1 MSQEYENQII
11 KPVDLDRE
19 MRKSYIAYAMSVI
32 VGRAL
37 PDVRDGLKPVHRRI
51 LYAMYEDGLTSEKPF
66 RKSATTVGNVL
77 GRYHPHGDASVY
89 DAMVRMAQPFSLRY
103 PLIDG
108 HGNFG
113 SIDGDPPAAYRYTE
127 ARMAKLA
134 NAMLADIKKE
144 TVDFIPNFDE
154 ERKEPVVLPSRF
166 PNLLVNGS
174 SGIAVGMATN
184 IPPHNLGEVIDG
196 ICYVID
202 HPEADLEDLCA
213 IIKGPDFP
221 TGGIIMGRA
230 GIRAAYAT
238 GRGKVKVRARCEIED
253 MPGASNR
260 QRIIVTEIPY
270 MVNKARLVESI
281 ANLVKDKRVEGISDV
296 RDESSR
302 EGMRVVIECKRDAN
316 AQVILNQLYNYT
328 QLQDTCSMNH
338 LALVPIP
345 HAGVDKVQPKV
356 LSLREIIDWYISFQK
371 DVVAR
376 RVQFDLNRAAAR
388 AHILEGLKVATD
400 QDNIDRIIAIIRA
413 SASEAEAK
421 ENLCREPFWI
431 DQIAL
436 LGITDGSE
444 HFEFHLDDAQAQAIV
459 DMRLGRLSGL
469 EQQKLNEE
477 YAEIE
482 GRIAS
487 FREILS
493 ADENILSVVKEE
505 LQELRAG
512 YADERRTEIVAVA
525 DDLDIEDLI
534 EEQDCTY
541 TLTQAGYIKRMPTSA
556 YRTQRRGGRGVNAMA
571 TREEDFVRHVFTAS
585 THDHILFFSN
595 LGKVY
600 KLKGYQIPEAGR
612 TAKGQNIV
620 NLLEI
625 EQGEKI
631 TAMFAIREFSDD
643 KYMVFVTKQGVIKRV
658 VLSDLQN
665 IRKVGLRAL
674 SLGEGDLLVD
684 VRLTDG
690 LENILIATHQGRA
703 ITFDETEVR
712 AMGRQATGVRG
723 IRLGE
728 GDYVVGAA
736 RARQGAQV
744 LSITENG
751 YGKRTP
757 VEEFSVH
764 HRGGSG
770 ILLHGITE
778 KTGYIAGIAVV
789 DPENDLMIITDDG
802 VMIRV
807 PVEDIRQCGR
817 NSQGVIAMRTG
828 EDVRVISIART
839 DPEPDEPEEETAG
852 KRRNNPPA
860 GKKGSLSLHRLRL
873 PFVYLEK
880 GKITKPIKFL
890 DGIKSVHLSWKNF

>member
-51 LYAMYEDGLTSEKPF
+51 LYAMYEDNLTVDKPF

-77 GRYHPHGDASVY
+77 GHYHPHGDASVY

-127 ARMAKLA
+127 ARMAKIA
-134 NAMLADIKKE
+134 NVMLADIKKE
-144 TVDFIPNFDE
+144 TVDFVPNFDE
-154 ERKEPVVLPSRF
+154 ERKEPVVLPSRI

-196 ICYVID
+196 VCYVID
-202 HPEADLEDLCA
+202 HPEADLDDLCA

-221 TGGIIMGRA
+221 TGGIVMGRA

-238 GRGKVKVRARCEIED
+238 GRGKIKVRARCEIED
-253 MPGASNR
+253 MPGSSGR
-260 QRIIVTEIPY
+260 ERIIVTEIPY

-281 ANLVKDKRVEGISDV
+281 ANQVRDKRIEGISDV

-302 EGMRVVIECKRDAN
+302 EGLRIVIECKRDAN
-316 AQVILNQLYNYT
+316 AQVVLNQLYNYT

-345 HAGVDKVQPKV
+345 HAGPDKVQPKV

-376 RVQFDLNRAAAR
+376 RTQFDLNRAGAR

-413 SASEAEAK
+413 SRSEAEAK

-436 LGITDGSE
+436 LGIVDGSE
-444 HFEFHLDDAQAQAIV
+444 HFEFHLDDAQAQAII

-469 EQQKLNEE
+469 EQEKLNEE
-477 YAEIE
+477 YREIE
-482 GRIAS
+482 GKIAS

-493 ADENILSVVKEE
+493 SDYNVLEVVKA
-505 LQELRAG
+505 ELREIRAQ
-512 YADERRTEIVAVA
+512 YADERRTEITAAA
-525 DDLDIEDLI
+525 DDIDIEDLI
-534 EEQDCTY
+534 EEQDSTY
-541 TLTQAGYIKRMPTSA
+541 TLTHAGYIKRMPTSA

-571 TREEDFVRHVFTAS
+571 TREEDFVRSIFNAS
-585 THDHILFFSN
+585 THDNILFFSN

-612 TAKGQNIV
+612 GTKGQNII

-625 EQGEKI
+625 EPGEKI
-631 TAMFAIREFSDD
+631 TAMFPIREFTDD
-643 KYMVFVTKQGVIKRV
+643 KYMVFVTKYGTIKRV

-674 SLGEGDLLVD
+674 SLAEGDLLVD
-684 VRLTDG
+684 VRLTEG
-690 LENILIATHQGRA
+690 HENILIATHQGRA

-712 AMGRQATGVRG
+712 AMGRQAAGVRG
-723 IRLGE
+723 IRLAD

-736 RARQGAQV
+736 RARKGAQV
-744 LSITENG
+744 LSVTENG

-757 VEEFSVH
+757 VEDFSIH
-764 HRGGSG
+764 HRGGGG
-770 ILLHGITE
+770 ILLHGLTD
-778 KTGYIAGIAVV
+778 KTGLVAGIAVV
-789 DPENDLMIITDDG
+789 DPENDIMMITDDG
-802 VMIRV
+802 VIIRT

-817 NSQGVIAMRTG
+817 NSQGVIVMRTG
-828 EDVRVISIART
+828 EDVKVISIART
-839 DPEPDEPEEETAG
+839 DKEEEDEEVET
-852 KRRNNPPA
+852 PA
-860 GKKGSLSLHRLRL
+860 ES
-873 PFVYLEK
+873 
-880 GKITKPIKFL
+880 
-890 DGIKSVHLSWKNF
+890 

>member
-51 LYAMYEDGLTSEKPF
+51 LYAMYEDNLTVDKPF

-77 GRYHPHGDASVY
+77 GHYHPHGDASVY

-127 ARMAKLA
+127 ARMAKIA
-134 NAMLADIKKE
+134 NVMLADIKKE
-144 TVDFIPNFDE
+144 TVDFVPNFDE
-154 ERKEPVVLPSRF
+154 ERKEPVVLPSRI

-196 ICYVID
+196 VCYVID
-202 HPEADLEDLCA
+202 HPEADLDDLCA
-213 IIKGPDFP
+213 IIKGPDVP
-221 TGGIIMGRA
+221 TGGIVMGRA

-238 GRGKVKVRARCEIED
+238 GRGKIKVRARCEIED
-253 MPGASNR
+253 MPGSSGR
-260 QRIIVTEIPY
+260 ERIIVTEIPY
-270 MVNKARLVESI
+270 MVNKARLAESI
-281 ANLVKDKRVEGISDV
+281 ANQVRDKRIEGISDV

-302 EGMRVVIECKRDAN
+302 EGLRIVIECKRDAN
-316 AQVILNQLYNYT
+316 AQVVLNQLYNYT

-345 HAGVDKVQPKV
+345 HAGPDKVQPKV
-356 LSLREIIDWYISFQK
+356 LSLREIIDWYITFQK

-376 RVQFDLNRAAAR
+376 RTQFDLNRAGAR

-413 SASEAEAK
+413 SRSEAEAK

-436 LGITDGSE
+436 LGIVDGSE
-444 HFEFHLDDAQAQAIV
+444 HFEFHLDDAQAQAII

-469 EQQKLNEE
+469 EQEKLNEE
-477 YAEIE
+477 YREIE
-482 GRIAS
+482 GKIAS

-493 ADENILSVVKEE
+493 SDHNVLEVVKA
-505 LQELRAG
+505 ELREIRAQ
-512 YADERRTEIVAVA
+512 YADERRTEITAAA
-525 DDLDIEDLI
+525 DDIDIEDLI
-534 EEQDCTY
+534 EEQDSTY
-541 TLTQAGYIKRMPTSA
+541 TLTHAGYIKRMPTSA

-571 TREEDFVRHVFTAS
+571 TREEDFVRSIFNAS
-585 THDHILFFSN
+585 THDNILFFSN

-612 TAKGQNIV
+612 AAKGQNII

-625 EQGEKI
+625 EPGEKI
-631 TAMFAIREFSDD
+631 TAMFPIREFTDD
-643 KYMVFVTKQGVIKRV
+643 KYMVFVTKYGTIKRV

-674 SLGEGDLLVD
+674 SLAEGDLLVD
-684 VRLTDG
+684 VRLTEG
-690 LENILIATHQGRA
+690 HENILIATHQGRA

-712 AMGRQATGVRG
+712 AMGRQAAGVRG
-723 IRLGE
+723 IRLAD

-736 RARQGAQV
+736 RARKGAQV
-744 LSITENG
+744 LSVTENG

-757 VEEFSVH
+757 VEDFSIH
-764 HRGGSG
+764 HRGGGG
-770 ILLHGITE
+770 ILLHGLTD
-778 KTGYIAGIAVV
+778 KTGLVAGIAVV
-789 DPENDLMIITDDG
+789 DPENDIMMITDDG
-802 VMIRV
+802 VIIRT

-817 NSQGVIAMRTG
+817 NSQGVIVMRTG
-828 EDVRVISIART
+828 EDVKVISIART
-839 DPEPDEPEEETAG
+839 DKEEEDEEVET
-852 KRRNNPPA
+852 PA
-860 GKKGSLSLHRLRL
+860 ES
-873 PFVYLEK
+873 
-880 GKITKPIKFL
+880 
-890 DGIKSVHLSWKNF
+890 

>member
-51 LYAMYEDGLTSEKPF
+51 LYAMYEDNLTVDKPF

-77 GRYHPHGDASVY
+77 GHYHPHGDASVY

-127 ARMAKLA
+127 ARMAKIA
-134 NAMLADIKKE
+134 NVMLADIKKE
-144 TVDFIPNFDE
+144 TVDFVPNFDE
-154 ERKEPVVLPSRF
+154 ERKEPVVLPSRI

-196 ICYVID
+196 VCYVID
-202 HPEADLEDLCA
+202 HPEADLDDLCA

-221 TGGIIMGRA
+221 TGGIVMGRA

-238 GRGKVKVRARCEIED
+238 GRGKIKVRARCEIED
-253 MPGASNR
+253 MPGSSGR
-260 QRIIVTEIPY
+260 ERIIVTEIPY

-281 ANLVKDKRVEGISDV
+281 ANQVRDKRIEGISDV

-302 EGMRVVIECKRDAN
+302 EGLRIVIECKRDAN
-316 AQVILNQLYNYT
+316 AQVVLNQLYNYT

-345 HAGVDKVQPKV
+345 HAGPDKVQPKV
-356 LSLREIIDWYISFQK
+356 LSLREIIDWYITFQK

-376 RVQFDLNRAAAR
+376 RTQFDLNRAGAR

-413 SASEAEAK
+413 SRSEAEAK
-421 ENLCREPFWI
+421 ENLCKEPFWI

-436 LGITDGSE
+436 LGIVDGSE
-444 HFEFHLDDAQAQAIV
+444 HFEFHLDDAQAQAII

-469 EQQKLNEE
+469 EQEKLNEE
-477 YAEIE
+477 YREIE
-482 GRIAS
+482 GKIAS

-493 ADENILSVVKEE
+493 SEYNVLEVVKA
-505 LQELRAG
+505 ELREIRAQ
-512 YADERRTEIVAVA
+512 YADERRTEITAAA
-525 DDLDIEDLI
+525 DDIDIEDLI
-534 EEQDCTY
+534 EEQDSTY
-541 TLTQAGYIKRMPTSA
+541 TLTHAGYIKRMPTSA
-556 YRTQRRGGRGVNAMA
+556 YRAQRRGGRGVNAMA
-571 TREEDFVRHVFTAS
+571 TREEDFVRSIFNAS
-585 THDHILFFSN
+585 THDNILFFSN

-612 TAKGQNIV
+612 AAKGQNII

-625 EQGEKI
+625 EPGEKI
-631 TAMFAIREFSDD
+631 TAMFPIREFTDD
-643 KYMVFVTKQGVIKRV
+643 KYMVFVTKYGTIKRV

-674 SLGEGDLLVD
+674 SLAEGDLLVD
-684 VRLTDG
+684 VRLTEG
-690 LENILIATHQGRA
+690 HENILIATHQGRA

-712 AMGRQATGVRG
+712 AMGRQAAGVRG
-723 IRLGE
+723 IRLAE

-736 RARQGAQV
+736 RARKGAQV
-744 LSITENG
+744 LSVTENG

-757 VEEFSVH
+757 VEDFSIH
-764 HRGGSG
+764 HRGGGG
-770 ILLHGITE
+770 ILLHGLTD
-778 KTGYIAGIAVV
+778 KTGLVAGIAVV
-789 DPENDLMIITDDG
+789 DLDNDIMMITDDG
-802 VMIRV
+802 VIIRT

-817 NSQGVIAMRTG
+817 NSQGVIVMRTG
-828 EDVRVISIART
+828 EDVKVISIART
-839 DPEPDEPEEETAG
+839 DKEEEDEEAET
-852 KRRNNPPA
+852 PA
-860 GKKGSLSLHRLRL
+860 ES
-873 PFVYLEK
+873 
-880 GKITKPIKFL
+880 
-890 DGIKSVHLSWKNF
+890 

>member
-51 LYAMYEDGLTSEKPF
+51 LYAMYEDNLTVDKPF

-77 GRYHPHGDASVY
+77 GHYHPHGDASVY

-127 ARMAKLA
+127 ARMAKIA
-134 NAMLADIKKE
+134 NVMLADIKKE
-144 TVDFIPNFDE
+144 TVDFVPNFDE
-154 ERKEPVVLPSRF
+154 ERKEPVVLPSRI

-196 ICYVID
+196 VCYVID
-202 HPEADLEDLCA
+202 HPEADLDDLCA

-221 TGGIIMGRA
+221 TGGIVMGRA

-238 GRGKVKVRARCEIED
+238 GRGKIKVRARCEIED
-253 MPGASNR
+253 MPGSSGR
-260 QRIIVTEIPY
+260 ERIIVTEIPY

-281 ANLVKDKRVEGISDV
+281 ANQVRDKRIEGISDV

-302 EGMRVVIECKRDAN
+302 EGLRIVIECKRDAN
-316 AQVILNQLYNYT
+316 AQVVLNQLYNYT

-345 HAGVDKVQPKV
+345 HAGPDKVQPKV

-376 RVQFDLNRAAAR
+376 RTQFDLNRAGAR

-413 SASEAEAK
+413 SRSEAEAK

-436 LGITDGSE
+436 LGIVDGSE
-444 HFEFHLDDAQAQAIV
+444 HFEFHLDDAQAQAII

-469 EQQKLNEE
+469 EQEKLNEE
-477 YAEIE
+477 YREIE
-482 GRIAS
+482 GKIAS
-487 FREILS
+487 LHEILS
-493 ADENILSVVKEE
+493 SDHNVLEVVKA
-505 LQELRAG
+505 ELREIRAQ
-512 YADERRTEIVAVA
+512 YADERRTEITAAA
-525 DDLDIEDLI
+525 DDIDIEDLI
-534 EEQDCTY
+534 EEQDSTY
-541 TLTQAGYIKRMPTSA
+541 TLTHVGYIKRMPTSA

-571 TREEDFVRHVFTAS
+571 TREEDFVRSIFNAS
-585 THDHILFFSN
+585 THDNILFFSN

-612 TAKGQNIV
+612 AAKGQNII

-625 EQGEKI
+625 EPGEKI
-631 TAMFAIREFSDD
+631 TAMFPIREFTDD
-643 KYMVFVTKQGVIKRV
+643 KYMVFVTKYGTIKRV

-674 SLGEGDLLVD
+674 SLAEGDLLVD
-684 VRLTDG
+684 VRLTEG
-690 LENILIATHQGRA
+690 HENILIATHQGRA

-712 AMGRQATGVRG
+712 AMGRQAAGVRG
-723 IRLGE
+723 IRLAE
-728 GDYVVGAA
+728 DDYVVGAA
-736 RARQGAQV
+736 RARKGAQV
-744 LSITENG
+744 LSVTENG

-757 VEEFSVH
+757 VEDFSIH
-764 HRGGSG
+764 HRGGGG
-770 ILLHGITE
+770 ILLHGLTD
-778 KTGYIAGIAVV
+778 KTGLVAGIAVV
-789 DPENDLMIITDDG
+789 DPENDIMMITDDG
-802 VMIRV
+802 VIIRT

-817 NSQGVIAMRTG
+817 NSQGVIVMRTG
-828 EDVRVISIART
+828 EDVKVISIART
-839 DPEPDEPEEETAG
+839 DREEEDEEAET
-852 KRRNNPPA
+852 PA
-860 GKKGSLSLHRLRL
+860 ES
-873 PFVYLEK
+873 
-880 GKITKPIKFL
+880 
-890 DGIKSVHLSWKNF
+890 

>member
-1 MSQEYENQII
+1 MSPEYENQII

-51 LYAMYEDGLTSEKPF
+51 LYAMYEDNLTVDKPF

-77 GRYHPHGDASVY
+77 GHYHPHGDASVY

-127 ARMAKLA
+127 ARMAKIA
-134 NAMLADIKKE
+134 NVMLADIKKE
-144 TVDFIPNFDE
+144 TVDFVPNFDE
-154 ERKEPVVLPSRF
+154 ERKEPVVLPSRI

-196 ICYVID
+196 VCYVID
-202 HPEADLEDLCA
+202 HPEADLDDLCA

-221 TGGIIMGRA
+221 TGGIVMGRA

-238 GRGKVKVRARCEIED
+238 GRGKIKVRARCEIED
-253 MPGASNR
+253 MPGSSGR
-260 QRIIVTEIPY
+260 ERIIVTEIPY

-281 ANLVKDKRVEGISDV
+281 ANQVRDKRIEGISDV

-302 EGMRVVIECKRDAN
+302 EGLRIVIECKRDAN
-316 AQVILNQLYNYT
+316 AQVVLNQLYNYT

-345 HAGVDKVQPKV
+345 HAGPDKVQPKV

-376 RVQFDLNRAAAR
+376 RTQFDLNRAGAR

-413 SASEAEAK
+413 SRSEAEAK
-421 ENLCREPFWI
+421 ENLCKEPFWI

-436 LGITDGSE
+436 LGIVDGSE
-444 HFEFHLDDAQAQAIV
+444 HFEFHLDDAQAQAII

-469 EQQKLNEE
+469 EQEKLNEE
-477 YAEIE
+477 YREIE
-482 GRIAS
+482 GKIAS

-493 ADENILSVVKEE
+493 SDHNVLEVVKA
-505 LQELRAG
+505 ELREIRAQ
-512 YADERRTEIVAVA
+512 YADERRTEITAAA
-525 DDLDIEDLI
+525 DDIDIEDLI
-534 EEQDCTY
+534 EEQDSTY
-541 TLTQAGYIKRMPTSA
+541 TLTHAGYIKRMPTSA

-571 TREEDFVRHVFTAS
+571 TREEDFVRSIFNAS
-585 THDHILFFSN
+585 THDNILFFSN

-612 TAKGQNIV
+612 AAKGQNII

-625 EQGEKI
+625 EPGEKI
-631 TAMFAIREFSDD
+631 TAMFPIREFTDD
-643 KYMVFVTKQGVIKRV
+643 KYMVFVTKYGTIKRV

-674 SLGEGDLLVD
+674 SLAEGDLLVD
-684 VRLTDG
+684 VRLTEG
-690 LENILIATHQGRA
+690 HENILIATHQGRA

-712 AMGRQATGVRG
+712 AMGRQAAGVRG
-723 IRLGE
+723 IRLAE

-736 RARQGAQV
+736 RARKGAQV
-744 LSITENG
+744 LSVTENG

-757 VEEFSVH
+757 VEDFSIH
-764 HRGGSG
+764 HRGGGG
-770 ILLHGITE
+770 ILLHGLTD
-778 KTGYIAGIAVV
+778 KTGLVAGIAVV
-789 DPENDLMIITDDG
+789 DPENDIMMITDDG
-802 VMIRV
+802 VIIRT

-817 NSQGVIAMRTG
+817 NSQGVIVMRTG
-828 EDVRVISIART
+828 EDVKVISIART
-839 DPEPDEPEEETAG
+839 DKEEEDEEVET
-852 KRRNNPPA
+852 PA
-860 GKKGSLSLHRLRL
+860 ES
-873 PFVYLEK
+873 
-880 GKITKPIKFL
+880 
-890 DGIKSVHLSWKNF
+890 

>member
-51 LYAMYEDGLTSEKPF
+51 LYAMYEDNLTVDKPF

-77 GRYHPHGDASVY
+77 GHYHPHGDASVY

-127 ARMAKLA
+127 ARMAKIA
-134 NAMLADIKKE
+134 NVMLADIKKE
-144 TVDFIPNFDE
+144 TVDFVPNFDE
-154 ERKEPVVLPSRF
+154 ERKEPVVLPSRI

-196 ICYVID
+196 VCYVID
-202 HPEADLEDLCA
+202 HPEADLDDLCA

-221 TGGIIMGRA
+221 TGGIVMGRA

-238 GRGKVKVRARCEIED
+238 GRGKIKVRARCEIED
-253 MPGASNR
+253 MPGSSGR
-260 QRIIVTEIPY
+260 ERIIVTEIPY

-281 ANLVKDKRVEGISDV
+281 ANQVRDKRIEGISDV

-302 EGMRVVIECKRDAN
+302 EGLRIVIECKRDAN
-316 AQVILNQLYNYT
+316 AQVVLNQLYNYT

-345 HAGVDKVQPKV
+345 HAGPDKVQPKV

-376 RVQFDLNRAAAR
+376 RTQFDLNRAGAR

-413 SASEAEAK
+413 SRSEAEAK
-421 ENLCREPFWI
+421 ENLCKEPFWI

-436 LGITDGSE
+436 LGIVDGSE
-444 HFEFHLDDAQAQAIV
+444 HFEFHLDDAQAQAII

-469 EQQKLNEE
+469 EQEKLNEE
-477 YAEIE
+477 YREIE
-482 GRIAS
+482 GKIAS

-493 ADENILSVVKEE
+493 SDYNVLEVVKA
-505 LQELRAG
+505 ELREIRAQ
-512 YADERRTEIVAVA
+512 YADERRTEITAAA
-525 DDLDIEDLI
+525 DDIDIEDLI
-534 EEQDCTY
+534 EEQDSTY
-541 TLTQAGYIKRMPTSA
+541 TLTHAGYIKRMPTSA

-571 TREEDFVRHVFTAS
+571 TREEDFVRSIFNAS
-585 THDHILFFSN
+585 THDNILFFSN

-612 TAKGQNIV
+612 AAKGQNII

-625 EQGEKI
+625 EPGEKI
-631 TAMFAIREFSDD
+631 TAMFPIREFTDD
-643 KYMVFVTKQGVIKRV
+643 KYMVFVTKYGTIKRV

-674 SLGEGDLLVD
+674 SLAEGDLLVD
-684 VRLTDG
+684 VRLTEG
-690 LENILIATHQGRA
+690 HENILIATHQGRA

-712 AMGRQATGVRG
+712 AMGRQAAGVRG
-723 IRLGE
+723 IRLAD

-736 RARQGAQV
+736 RARKGAQV
-744 LSITENG
+744 LSVTENG

-757 VEEFSVH
+757 VEDFSIH
-764 HRGGSG
+764 HRGGGG
-770 ILLHGITE
+770 ILLHGLTD
-778 KTGYIAGIAVV
+778 KTGLVAGIAVV
-789 DPENDLMIITDDG
+789 DPENDIMMITDDG
-802 VMIRV
+802 VIIRT

-817 NSQGVIAMRTG
+817 NSQGVIVMRTG
-828 EDVRVISIART
+828 EDVKVISIART
-839 DPEPDEPEEETAG
+839 DKEEEDEEAET
-852 KRRNNPPA
+852 PA
-860 GKKGSLSLHRLRL
+860 ES
-873 PFVYLEK
+873 
-880 GKITKPIKFL
+880 
-890 DGIKSVHLSWKNF
+890 